1 MTLDS
6 LWGDEFSIQ
15 EEEQTKQII
24 AKARKPKEIKSVSTE
39 KLIKSKTVSIEDKL
53 EAITTDVHNILGHYA
68 DDTQVIKDIDDF
80 SKYIDAAINNG
91 VIAIDTETGDENGYG
106 SLNTF
111 DCNIMGLCLYTPGQ
125 KNAYVPVNHIN
136 RFTNEKLS
144 WQITEEQIKT
154 QFQRLLDADV
164 FEVYHNATFD
174 IEVIKTTCGI
184 KMKAD
189 WDTMVAAQLL
199 NENEHKSLKEQFKIH
214 INPEQDKYN
223 IEHLFKG
230 LPYSIFEPELFA
242 LYAATDSYMTYKLF
256 EYQRSEFRKPDMKD
270 VYELFQTIE
279 IPIIDV
285 IVDMELTGVEI
296 DTEYAQKLSSV
307 YHSKLDEVQ
316 VRIDAELEHLA
327 PLINQWRLTPEAN
340 APQKSK
346 SKSGVGKSKN
356 QQLSDPIDLG
366 SPTQMAI
373 LLYDILKAP
382 VIDNKAPR
390 GTSAEILEELS
401 SKYHIC
407 ELLVEKRGID
417 ILINT
422 FIDKMPQIIQKDGR
436 VHARFNQCG
445 TQTGRFSSSDPNLQN
460 IPSHDKTV
468 RMMFRAPKGY
478 SLVGGD
484 FSGQEVR
491 VLASAANDEE
501 MIKAYAAG
509 KDLYA
514 QIASLAF
521 HNDYEDNL
529 EFDPRNGGQLNPE
542 GKARRSR
549 AKTLLLGLNYG
560 MGVTTLAERI
570 GSTVPEAQN
579 IIDEF
584 YKGFTGVKKYTEES
598 QQMLK
603 EKGYITDVFG
613 RRRHIPDGQL
623 PEYEFNVAGVDY
635 DFNPLMDSVKH
646 IDTRTQALISDYKN
660 KLNKARWAKERNA
673 IIAEAAK
680 NGIEI
685 KSNGGY
691 INRALRQCL
700 NARIQGSSASMTK
713 KAMIMIHEDEELK
726 KLGFELLVTVHDEV
740 FGQCPKE
747 NSDKVAKR
755 VSDLMVEAAKIKCG
769 NVTWKVD
776 PYEVSRW
783 YEDEASAE
791 VLKDYN
797 KLCSKLS
804 KEEALAKIKETYSM
818 IKPEYVELM
827 CEDKYICNVN
837 ECI

>member
-6 LWGDEFSIQ
+6 LWGEEFSIQ

-24 AKARKPKEIKSVSTE
+24 EKARKPKEIKPVSTE

-53 EAITTDVHNILGHYA
+53 EAITNDVHNILGHYA
-68 DDTQVIKDIDDF
+68 DDTQVIKDIDAF
-80 SKYIDAAINNG
+80 SKYIDAAIDNG
-91 VIAIDTETGDENGYG
+91 VIAIDTETGDKDGYG

-144 WQITEEQIKT
+144 WQITEEQIRV
-154 QFQRLLDADV
+154 QLQRILDANV
-164 FEVYHNATFD
+164 FEIYHNATFD

-230 LPYSIFEPELFA
+230 LPYSIFDPELFA

-296 DTEYAQKLSSV
+296 DTEYAKKLSSV
-307 YHSKLDEVQ
+307 YHNKLDEVQ

-346 SKSGVGKSKN
+346 SKSGIGKSKN

-382 VIDNKAPR
+382 VIDKKSPR

-401 SKYHIC
+401 NKYHIC

-491 VLASAANDEE
+491 VLASAANDKE
-501 MIKAYAAG
+501 MIKAYEAG

-514 QIASLAF
+514 QIGALAF
-521 HNDYEDNL
+521 KTSYENCL
-529 EFDPRNGGQLNPE
+529 EFNPITHELQPE

-570 GSTVPEAQN
+570 GSTVPEAQA

-603 EKGYITDVFG
+603 EKGYITDIFG

-660 KLNKARWAKERNA
+660 KLSKARWAKDRNA
-673 IIAEAAK
+673 IIEQAK
-680 NGIEI
+680 KDGLEI

-769 NVTWKVD
+769 NVVWKVD

-804 KEEALAKIKETYSM
+804 KEEALIKIKEMYSM
-818 IKPEYVELM
+818 IKPKYVELM

-837 ECI
+837 EDI

>member
-6 LWGDEFSIQ
+6 LWGEEFSIQ

-24 AKARKPKEIKSVSTE
+24 EKARKPKEIKPVSTE

-53 EAITTDVHNILGHYA
+53 EAITNDVHNILGHYA
-68 DDTQVIKDIDDF
+68 DDTQVIKDIDAF
-80 SKYIDAAINNG
+80 SKYIDAAIDNG
-91 VIAIDTETGDENGYG
+91 VIAIDTETGDKDGYG

-144 WQITEEQIKT
+144 WQITEEQIRV
-154 QFQRLLDADV
+154 QLQRILDANV
-164 FEVYHNATFD
+164 FEIYHNATFD

-230 LPYSIFEPELFA
+230 LPYSIFDPELFA
-242 LYAATDSYMTYKLF
+242 LYAATDSYITYKLF

-296 DTEYAQKLSSV
+296 DTEYAKKLSSV
-307 YHSKLDEVQ
+307 YHNKLDEVQ

-346 SKSGVGKSKN
+346 SKSGIGKSKN

-382 VIDNKAPR
+382 VIDKKSPR

-401 SKYHIC
+401 NKYHIC

-491 VLASAANDEE
+491 VLASAANDKE
-501 MIKAYAAG
+501 MIKAYEAG

-514 QIASLAF
+514 QIGALAF
-521 HNDYEDNL
+521 KTSYENCL
-529 EFDPRNGGQLNPE
+529 EFNPITHELQPE

-570 GSTVPEAQN
+570 GSTVPEAQA

-603 EKGYITDVFG
+603 EKGYITDIFG

-660 KLNKARWAKERNA
+660 KLSKARWAKDRNA
-673 IIAEAAK
+673 IIEQAK
-680 NGIEI
+680 KDGLEI

-769 NVTWKVD
+769 NVVWKVD

-804 KEEALAKIKETYSM
+804 KEEALIKIKEMYSM
-818 IKPEYVELM
+818 IKPKYVELM

-837 ECI
+837 EDI

>member
-6 LWGDEFSIQ
+6 LWGEEFSIQ

-24 AKARKPKEIKSVSTE
+24 EKARKPKEIKPVSTE

-53 EAITTDVHNILGHYA
+53 EAITNDVHNILGHYA
-68 DDTQVIKDIDDF
+68 DDTQVIKDIDAF
-80 SKYIDAAINNG
+80 SKYIDAAIDNG
-91 VIAIDTETGDENGYG
+91 VIAIDTETGDKDGYG

-136 RFTNEKLS
+136 RFTNEKLN
-144 WQITEEQIKT
+144 WQITEEQIKV
-154 QFQRLLDADV
+154 QLQRILDADV
-164 FEVYHNATFD
+164 FEIYHNATFD

-296 DTEYAQKLSSV
+296 DTEYAKKLSSV

-346 SKSGVGKSKN
+346 SKSGIGKSKN

-382 VIDNKAPR
+382 VIDKKSPR

-401 SKYHIC
+401 NKYHIC

-491 VLASAANDEE
+491 VLASAANDKE
-501 MIKAYAAG
+501 MIKAYEAG

-514 QIASLAF
+514 QIGALAF
-521 HNDYEDNL
+521 KTSYENCL
-529 EFDPRNGGQLNPE
+529 EFNPITHELQPE

-570 GSTVPEAQN
+570 GSTVPEAQA

-603 EKGYITDVFG
+603 EKGYITDIFG

-660 KLNKARWAKERNA
+660 KLSKARWAKDRNA
-673 IIAEAAK
+673 IIEQAK
-680 NGIEI
+680 KDGLEI

-769 NVTWKVD
+769 NVVWKVD

-804 KEEALAKIKETYSM
+804 KEEALIKIKEMYSM
-818 IKPEYVELM
+818 IKPKYVELM

-837 ECI
+837 EDI

>member
-6 LWGDEFSIQ
+6 LWGEEFSIQ

-24 AKARKPKEIKSVSTE
+24 EKARKPKEIKPVSTE

-53 EAITTDVHNILGHYA
+53 EAITNDVHNILGHYA
-68 DDTQVIKDIDDF
+68 DDTQVIKDIDAF
-80 SKYIDAAINNG
+80 SKYIDAAIDNG
-91 VIAIDTETGDENGYG
+91 VIAIDTETGDKDGYG

-144 WQITEEQIKT
+144 WQITEEQIRV
-154 QFQRLLDADV
+154 QLQRILDANV
-164 FEVYHNATFD
+164 FEIYHNATFD

-230 LPYSIFEPELFA
+230 LPYSIFDPELFA

-296 DTEYAQKLSSV
+296 DTEYAKKLSSV
-307 YHSKLDEVQ
+307 YHNKLDEVQ

-346 SKSGVGKSKN
+346 SKSGIGKSKN

-382 VIDNKAPR
+382 VIDKKSPR

-401 SKYHIC
+401 NKYHIC

-445 TQTGRFSSSDPNLQN
+445 TQTGRFSSSDPNL
-460 IPSHDKTV
+460 
-468 RMMFRAPKGY
+468 
-478 SLVGGD
+478 
-484 FSGQEVR
+484 
-491 VLASAANDEE
+491 
-501 MIKAYAAG
+501 
-509 KDLYA
+509 
-514 QIASLAF
+514 
-521 HNDYEDNL
+521 
-529 EFDPRNGGQLNPE
+529 
-542 GKARRSR
+542 
-549 AKTLLLGLNYG
+549 
-560 MGVTTLAERI
+560 
-570 GSTVPEAQN
+570 
-579 IIDEF
+579 
-584 YKGFTGVKKYTEES
+584 
-598 QQMLK
+598 
-603 EKGYITDVFG
+603 
-613 RRRHIPDGQL
+613 
-623 PEYEFNVAGVDY
+623 
-635 DFNPLMDSVKH
+635 
-646 IDTRTQALISDYKN
+646 
-660 KLNKARWAKERNA
+660 
-673 IIAEAAK
+673 
-680 NGIEI
+680 
-685 KSNGGY
+685 
-691 INRALRQCL
+691 
-700 NARIQGSSASMTK
+700 
-713 KAMIMIHEDEELK
+713 
-726 KLGFELLVTVHDEV
+726 
-740 FGQCPKE
+740 
-747 NSDKVAKR
+747 
-755 VSDLMVEAAKIKCG
+755 
-769 NVTWKVD
+769 
-776 PYEVSRW
+776 
-783 YEDEASAE
+783 
-791 VLKDYN
+791 
-797 KLCSKLS
+797 
-804 KEEALAKIKETYSM
+804 
-818 IKPEYVELM
+818 
-827 CEDKYICNVN
+827 
-837 ECI
+837 

>member
-6 LWGDEFSIQ
+6 LWGEEFSIQ

-24 AKARKPKEIKSVSTE
+24 EKARKPKEIKPVSTE

-53 EAITTDVHNILGHYA
+53 EAITNDVHNILGHYA
-68 DDTQVIKDIDDF
+68 DDTQVIKDIDAF
-80 SKYIDAAINNG
+80 SKYIDAAIDNG
-91 VIAIDTETGDENGYG
+91 VIAIDTETGDKDGYG

-144 WQITEEQIKT
+144 WQITEEQIKV
-154 QFQRLLDADV
+154 QLQRILDANV
-164 FEVYHNATFD
+164 FEIYHNATFD

-230 LPYSIFEPELFA
+230 LPYSIFDPELFA

-296 DTEYAQKLSSV
+296 DTEYAKKLSSV
-307 YHSKLDEVQ
+307 YHNKLDEVQ

-346 SKSGVGKSKN
+346 SKSGIGKSKN

-382 VIDNKAPR
+382 VIDKKSPR

-401 SKYHIC
+401 NKYHIC

-491 VLASAANDEE
+491 VLASAANDKE
-501 MIKAYAAG
+501 MIKAYEAG

-514 QIASLAF
+514 QIGALAF
-521 HNDYEDNL
+521 KTSYENCL
-529 EFDPRNGGQLNPE
+529 EFNPITHELQPE

-570 GSTVPEAQN
+570 GSTVPEAQA

-603 EKGYITDVFG
+603 EKGYITDIFG

-623 PEYEFNVAGVDY
+623 PEYEFNIAGVDY

-660 KLNKARWAKERNA
+660 KLSKARWAKDRNA
-673 IIAEAAK
+673 IIEQAK
-680 NGIEI
+680 KDGLEI

-769 NVTWKVD
+769 NVVWKVD

-804 KEEALAKIKETYSM
+804 KEEALIKIKEMYSM
-818 IKPEYVELM
+818 IKPKYVELM

-837 ECI
+837 EDI

>member
-6 LWGDEFSIQ
+6 LWGEEFSIQ

-24 AKARKPKEIKSVSTE
+24 EKARKPKEIKPVSTE

-53 EAITTDVHNILGHYA
+53 EAITNDVHNILGHYA
-68 DDTQVIKDIDDF
+68 DDTQVIKDIDAF
-80 SKYIDAAINNG
+80 SKYIDAAIDNG
-91 VIAIDTETGDENGYG
+91 VIAIDTETGDKDGYG

-136 RFTNEKLS
+136 RFTNEKLN
-144 WQITEEQIKT
+144 WQITEEQIKV
-154 QFQRLLDADV
+154 QLQRILDADV
-164 FEVYHNATFD
+164 FEIYHNATFD

-296 DTEYAQKLSSV
+296 DTEYAKKLSSV

-316 VRIDAELEHLA
+316 VRIDAELEHLT

-346 SKSGVGKSKN
+346 SKSGIGKSKN

-366 SPTQMAI
+366 SPIQMAI

-382 VIDNKAPR
+382 VIDKKSPR

-401 SKYHIC
+401 NKYHIC

-491 VLASAANDEE
+491 VLASAANDKE
-501 MIKAYAAG
+501 MIKAYEAG

-514 QIASLAF
+514 QIGALAF
-521 HNDYEDNL
+521 KTSYENCL
-529 EFDPRNGGQLNPE
+529 EFNPITHELQPE

-570 GSTVPEAQN
+570 GSTVPEAQA

-603 EKGYITDVFG
+603 EKGYITDIFG

-660 KLNKARWAKERNA
+660 KLSKARWAKDRNA
-673 IIAEAAK
+673 IIEQAK
-680 NGIEI
+680 KDGLEI

-769 NVTWKVD
+769 NVVWKVD

-804 KEEALAKIKETYSM
+804 KEEALIKIKEMYSM
-818 IKPEYVELM
+818 IKPKYVELM

-837 ECI
+837 EDI

>member
-6 LWGDEFSIQ
+6 LWGEEFSIQ

-24 AKARKPKEIKSVSTE
+24 EKARKPKEIKPVSTE

-53 EAITTDVHNILGHYA
+53 EAITNDVHNILGHYA
-68 DDTQVIKDIDDF
+68 DDTQVIKDIDAF
-80 SKYIDAAINNG
+80 SKYIDAAIDNG

-111 DCNIMGLCLYTPGQ
+111 NCNIMGLCLYTPGQ

-144 WQITEEQIKT
+144 WQITEEQIKV
-154 QFQRLLDADV
+154 QLQRLLDADV
-164 FEVYHNATFD
+164 FEIYHNATFD

-296 DTEYAQKLSSV
+296 DTEYAKKLSSV
-307 YHSKLDEVQ
+307 YHNKLDEVQ

-346 SKSGVGKSKN
+346 SKSGIGKSKN

-382 VIDNKAPR
+382 VIDKKSPR

-401 SKYHIC
+401 NKYHIC

-491 VLASAANDEE
+491 VLASAANDKE
-501 MIKAYAAG
+501 MIKAYEAG

-514 QIASLAF
+514 QIGALAF
-521 HNDYEDNL
+521 KTSYENCL
-529 EFDPRNGGQLNPE
+529 EFNPITHELQPE

-570 GSTVPEAQN
+570 GSTVPEAQA

-603 EKGYITDVFG
+603 EKGYITDIFG

-660 KLNKARWAKERNA
+660 KLSKARWAKDRNA
-673 IIAEAAK
+673 IIEQAK
-680 NGIEI
+680 KDGLEI

-769 NVTWKVD
+769 NVVWKVD

-804 KEEALAKIKETYSM
+804 KEEALIKIKEMYSM
-818 IKPEYVELM
+818 IKPKYVELM

-837 ECI
+837 EDI